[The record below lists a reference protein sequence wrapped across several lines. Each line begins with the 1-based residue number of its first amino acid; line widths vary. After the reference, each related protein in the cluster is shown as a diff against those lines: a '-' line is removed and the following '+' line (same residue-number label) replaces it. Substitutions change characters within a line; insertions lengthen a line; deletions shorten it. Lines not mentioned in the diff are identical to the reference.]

1 MPTFTNFW
9 EWLVNSGAITIPT
22 LGTQNGNQE
31 IEIINLPAN
40 QNPETGFF
48 TIHVDLNEVCKV
60 TIPSG
65 KSHRFSQEL
74 AQRTWDRFLGLL
86 STTARANGYH
96 HAGGLIPAPLP
107 QIFTHQMASAY
118 TLPPN
123 EDEVGPANLH
133 QWFDCPNTVP
143 CVFIA
148 ATIRVFLLK
157 KLPAGHILHPFI

>member
-48 TIHVDLNEVCKV
+48 TIHVDLNEGGKIR
-60 TIPSG
+60 IPSG
-65 KSHRFSQEL
+65 KEKRFSKEH
-74 AQRTWDRFLGLL
+74 AQKTWDRFLGLL

-96 HAGGLIPAPLP
+96 YSGEHIPAPLP

-118 TLPPN
+118 ELPPGQ
-123 EDEVGPANLH
+123 VGPANLH
-133 QWFDCPNTVP
+133 HWFDCPNAQP
-143 CVFIA
+143 CVYIA
-148 ATIRVFLLK
+148 AGVRAFLLTN
-157 KLPAGHILHPFI
+157 LPAGHILYSFL